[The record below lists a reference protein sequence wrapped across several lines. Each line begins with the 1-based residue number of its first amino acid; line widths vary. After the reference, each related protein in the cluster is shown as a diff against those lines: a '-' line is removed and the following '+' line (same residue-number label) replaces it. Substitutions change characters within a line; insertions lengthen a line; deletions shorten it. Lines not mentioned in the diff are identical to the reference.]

1 MKDRSVKGLGGL
13 ALALLALS
21 ACDAPEVDPPTPGPF
36 LGDWTETIRIGQL
49 EAPEEEVFGR
59 IQAVALFES
68 GGLAVLD
75 APAGRAVRLRRP
87 GQSRLHAWTQGAG
100 PRRVRRPV
108 CAFRVS
114 DDTLAFLNRSTRTLQ
129 LFAREADNAFAEIG
143 RYELP
148 FWPSG
153 GCSMR
158 GRIFILGGF
167 EDQAVH
173 EIDREGVIVNSFPA
187 SDHADEVAEGAP
199 QEVAWDLRDQAMSG
213 LLVCAEVSGHV
224 IHVPYYLGWA
234 RGYTAGGDLAWHS
247 SLPDFVKQRVV
258 PAMGGGAVKYEFD
271 PDFNYSHSVVGA
283 AVVVDTHMALS
294 MSVAVPRGQEPE
306 VDGLLALLDLATG
319 EQTRRDEFAGV
330 VMSGHGE
337 RVAVVYREPF
347 PKVVIL
353 ERGES

>member
-1 MKDRSVKGLGGL
+1 MDRSVKQLGGPG
-13 ALALLALS
+13 LALLALS

-36 LGDWTETIRIGQL
+36 LGDWTEAAWIGQL

-75 APAGRAVRLRRP
+75 AQAGRAVGFGDRGSHAFTLGRRGQGP
-87 GQSRLHAWTQGAG
+87 GEFVDPSAL
-100 PRRVRRPV
+100 
-108 CAFRVS
+108 FRVS
-114 DDTLAFLNRSTRTLQ
+114 DDTLAFLNRSARTLQ
-129 LFAREADNAFAEIG
+129 LFARETGNPFAEIG

-167 EDQAVH
+167 EDRAVH

-224 IHVPYYLGWA
+224 VHVPYYLGWA

-247 SLPDFVKQRVV
+247 SLPDFVKRRVV

-271 PDFNYSHSVVGA
+271 PDVNYSHSVVGA
-283 AVVVDTHMALS
+283 AVVADSHVALS
-294 MSVAVPRGQEPE
+294 LSVAVPRGQEPE

-330 VMSGHGE
+330 VMAGLGE
-337 RVAVVYREPF
+337 RTAVVYREPF
-347 PKVVIL
+347 PRVVIL